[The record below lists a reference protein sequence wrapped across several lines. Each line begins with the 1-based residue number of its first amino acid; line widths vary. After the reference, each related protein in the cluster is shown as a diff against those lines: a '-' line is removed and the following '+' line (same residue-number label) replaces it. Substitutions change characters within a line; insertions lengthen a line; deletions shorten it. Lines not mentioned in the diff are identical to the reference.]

1 MKAIVCDKCGKVVL
15 IPDKEPA
22 FGTKT
27 GLYRLVSM
35 NDGNVIVDLCEEC
48 KKELMDAVR
57 RNVDEP

>member
-15 IPDKEPA
+15 IPDNGPA
-22 FGTKT
+22 FCTET
-27 GLYRLVSM
+27 GIYRLVSM
-35 NDGNVIVDLCEEC
+35 NDGNGIVDLCEEC